1 MNSQQLQQPALTAS
15 QSNKRRWQWL
25 GIGVISSI
33 AAATIAFSTAPV
45 RTPQALPTQ
54 PPVTMRVAIDP
65 AVQSVNDYLRIHA
78 GIPDTTAIDP
88 AVQSVNDY
96 LRAHATVD
104 RAVAIDPAVQSV
116 NDYLRAH
123 ASVRQSAAI
132 DPAMQSVNA
141 YLRAHQTV
149 PVASR

>member
-1 MNSQQLQQPALTAS
+1 MNSQQFQQPALTAS

-33 AAATIAFSTAPV
+33 AAATIAFSAAPV
-45 RTPQALPTQ
+45 RNPQALLTQ
-54 PPVTMRVAIDP
+54 PSMTMRV
-65 AVQSVNDYLRIHA
+65 
-78 GIPDTTAIDP
+78 AIDP

-116 NDYLRAH
+116 NAYLRAH